1 VNGSHSHYLIR
12 RAGQFIPTIAAILLI
27 GFLLI
32 HLAPGDPVLAL
43 AGDNGDAQYY
53 ADMRARFGLDEPLP
67 VQLAKYAG
75 NLVTGDL
82 GTSYMQ
88 GRPVAE
94 IIAERLP
101 ATVLL
106 TASALLISALVGVA
120 VGVYAATRHN
130 RLGDHVVTATTLAVY
145 AAPVFLLGQLAIL
158 VLALR
163 TGWFPVQGM
172 TDPRGD
178 TTSLRAGIDVAHH
191 LALPM
196 LVLAAQEVA
205 AVAQITRAGMVNELG
220 SDHVR
225 TARAK
230 GVTERVVLTRH
241 ALRRVLPSV
250 VTVLGERV
258 GHLVAGAVVVEAV
271 FGWPGIGR
279 LLVTAMQSRDIPIVM
294 GVFLIVAVTVVI
306 ANLLTDLLYVK
317 LDPRVRLG

>member
-1 VNGSHSHYLIR
+1 MNGSHSHYLIR

-32 HLAPGDPVLAL
+32 QLAPGDPVLAL